1 MATESSKGG
10 DFISNLPR
18 IYAVY
23 TGGFIVFVI
32 LMAILSAMG
41 VPNVIIGYFF
51 VGFTIV
57 IYAAIGIMSR
67 TMQVG

>member
-57 IYAAIGIMSR
+57 TTPARAIIPR
-67 TMQVG
+67 TMLVG